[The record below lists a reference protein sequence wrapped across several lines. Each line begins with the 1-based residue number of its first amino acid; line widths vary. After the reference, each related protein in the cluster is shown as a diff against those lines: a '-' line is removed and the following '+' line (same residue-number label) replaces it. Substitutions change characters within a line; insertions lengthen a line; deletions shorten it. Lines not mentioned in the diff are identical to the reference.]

1 VKKLLELAKK
11 IFRKKPKRKPK
22 AFVATQVPIPD
33 PPPLPTLE
41 TEGEGEGKEK
51 EQELSEDISKN
62 AETQE
67 EMVKKEIIENN
78 IEETV
83 EITDKD
89 NGSSMEENTV
99 DSTLDNN
106 IEDTADNVDNEIEDE
121 SGSQNDE
128 VVEETTDIEDRV
140 EDNPADI
147 SEIIGGSAFGTE
159 TAQTEQGESSEL
171 EATVNAKNKEIP
183 AVKKKAKK
191 LELGEFEK
199 NIRQRLEVL
208 LFMTREPLS
217 KEDLLKFLKCEREI
231 LERELFSLQTSY
243 DSPEHGIQIIQIADK
258 YQFATKAEYTKT
270 VEDYINTPTE
280 VSLSAAALETLAIIA
295 YRQPITRTEV
305 EAIRG
310 VNSDGIVKSLLDKE
324 FIEECGKAETVGR
337 PTLYGTTDLFLK
349 HFGLKDLQDL
359 PAEPRALM
367 ESQEAE
373 ETLRIFRHSL
383 VSQAEL
389 ELNDAETVVEPTAA
403 G

>member
-1 VKKLLELAKK
+1 MKKLLELAKK
-11 IFRKKPKRKPK
+11 IFRRKPKRKPK
-22 AFVATQVPIPD
+22 AFVSTQVPVPD
-33 PPPLPTLE
+33 PPPLPKLE
-41 TEGEGEGKEK
+41 TGGEGEGKEK
-51 EQELSEDISKN
+51 EQELSKDINKN

-67 EMVKKEIIENN
+67 EMAKKEIIENN

-83 EITDKD
+83 ESTD
-89 NGSSMEENTV
+89 NGTESFMKENTAA
-99 DSTLDNN
+99 SALNN
-106 IEDTADNVDNEIEDE
+106 DIEDTADNVDNEIGGDSE
-121 SGSQNDE
+121 SQNDE
-128 VVEETTDIEDRV
+128 DMEESTDIEDRV

-147 SEIIGGSAFGTE
+147 SEIIGRGDFGTE
-159 TAQTEQGESSEL
+159 TDQTEQGGSTEI
-171 EATVNAKNKEIP
+171 EAPVNVENKEIP
-183 AVKKKAKK
+183 AMEKKAKK

-231 LERELFSLQTSY
+231 LERELFSLQTTY

-389 ELNDAETVVEPTAA
+389 ELNNAEAVAEQTIA